1 MLSLQRILRNIK
13 MCSIVLFIFL
23 LSIGARK
30 LEIVIILM
38 LLPMISQAQQL
49 LDATPDKNNQKVIK
63 RYNYY
68 SHRGASPSSTGR
80 AIGYTAVF
88 GVKRNSIMSTE
99 DVEVNVVK
107 RWVQDAAVDDMEN
120 RLYFVE
126 IKNKTNKPLYI
137 DKSHCYRIYH
147 DGRKYCYYDPERDDT
162 SLVQRVIVI
171 PPHSKKNLSDYRA
184 ILTKKG
190 PFPELKIIDYPED
203 FHWDAKVA
211 GICEGFLSDYEVRTF
226 TEDTSPYY
234 RSFEITYSKD
244 ADFSTYSLLTINFYM
259 RQLIGCFYPELYR
272 ENDIFDRLGANQ
284 YTITNCEYGYG
295 GVNRFRRTEK

>member
-1 MLSLQRILRNIK
+1 MMKTACFRIL
-13 MCSIVLFIFL
+13 LFL
-23 LSIGARK
+23 MAAALS
-30 LEIVIILM
+30 V
-38 LLPMISQAQQL
+38 PSCAQQMIE
-49 LDATPDKNNQKVIK
+49 AKPDKNNQKVIK

-68 SHRGASPSSTGR
+68 SHRGAPPSSSGR

-88 GVKRNSIMSTE
+88 GVKQNSIMSTE

-107 RWVQDAAVDDMEN
+107 RWVQDAAIDDMEN

-126 IKNKTNKPLYI
+126 IKNKSDKPLYI

-147 DGRKYCYYDPERDDT
+147 DGSRYCYYDPERVDT

-190 PFPELKIIDYPED
+190 SFPELKIIDYPED

-211 GICEGFLSDYEVRTF
+211 GVCEGFLSDYEVRSF
-226 TEDTSPYY
+226 TEDNSPYY
-234 RSFEITYSKD
+234 RSFVITYSKD
-244 ADFSTYSLLTINFYM
+244 EDFSTFHSLTFHFYI

-295 GVNRFRRTEK
+295 GVNRFRRSGNE

>member
-1 MLSLQRILRNIK
+1 

-147 DGRKYCYYDPERDDT
+147 NGRKYCYYDPERDDT

-226 TEDTSPYY
+226 TEDNSPYY

>member
-1 MLSLQRILRNIK
+1 

-211 GICEGFLSDYEVRTF
+211 GICEGFLSDYEVRSF

>member
-1 MLSLQRILRNIK
+1 

>member
-1 MLSLQRILRNIK
+1 

-49 LDATPDKNNQKVIK
+49 LDARPDKNNQKVIK

-211 GICEGFLSDYEVRTF
+211 GICEGFLSDYEVRSF
-226 TEDTSPYY
+226 TEDNSPYY

>member
-1 MLSLQRILRNIK
+1 MMKTVCFKILLFLMATTMSVSLYAQK
-13 MCSIVLFIFL
+13 MI
-23 LSIGARK
+23 
-30 LEIVIILM
+30 
-38 LLPMISQAQQL
+38 
-49 LDATPDKNNQKVIK
+49 DATPDKNNQKVIK

-68 SHRGASPSSTGR
+68 SHRGAPPSSAGR

-88 GVKRNSIMSTE
+88 GVKNNSIMSTE

-126 IKNKTNKPLYI
+126 IKNKSNKPLYI

-147 DGRKYCYYDPERDDT
+147 DGKKYCYYDPERDDT
-162 SLVQRVIVI
+162 SLIQRVIVI

-190 PFPELKIIDYPED
+190 QFPELKIIDYPED

-211 GICEGFLSDYEVRTF
+211 GICEGFLSDYEVRSF
-226 TEDTSPYY
+226 TEDKSPYY
-234 RSFEITYSKD
+234 RSFVIAYSKD
-244 ADFSTYSLLTINFYM
+244 EDFSTYSLLTMNFYM

-272 ENDIFDRLGANQ
+272 DNDIFDRLGANQ

-295 GVNRFRRTEK
+295 GVNRFRRTEQ

>member
-1 MLSLQRILRNIK
+1 

-211 GICEGFLSDYEVRTF
+211 GICEGFLSDYEVRSF
-226 TEDTSPYY
+226 TEDNSPYY

>member
-1 MLSLQRILRNIK
+1 

-211 GICEGFLSDYEVRTF
+211 GICEGFLSDYEVRSF
-226 TEDTSPYY
+226 TEDKSPYY
-234 RSFEITYSKD
+234 RSFVIAYSKD
-244 ADFSTYSLLTINFYM
+244 EDFSTYSLLTMNFYM

-272 ENDIFDRLGANQ
+272 DNDIFDRLGANQ

-295 GVNRFRRTEK
+295 GVNRFRRTEQ